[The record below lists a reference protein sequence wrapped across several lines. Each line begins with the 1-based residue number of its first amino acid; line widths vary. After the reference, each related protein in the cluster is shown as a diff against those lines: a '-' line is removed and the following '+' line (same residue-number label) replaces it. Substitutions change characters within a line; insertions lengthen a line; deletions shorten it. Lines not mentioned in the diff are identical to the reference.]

1 MTLFLDTLRAMLAP
15 RRLLPTALLSA
26 SLLWAQAYFSRLS
39 WAVGLGALLLVVFF
53 LVGPWSW
60 RYAVGGEVPLRRA
73 PWRVLPYL
81 VASVVPVALAVALP
95 QIWSLG
101 TTFLTV
107 GANGAVIVALFLV
120 GGWGLGRD
128 IEQELGL
135 ARAEAAARAA
145 AEEAER
151 AQLLALRAHLD
162 PHFLFNTLNA
172 IAEWCREDGATAE
185 AAVLRLSA
193 LLREV
198 MAGVML
204 PAWPLARE
212 LALVRDLWD
221 LHGVRDPERFA
232 YQWRVPAELPVAD
245 LPPLLLLPLAE
256 NAVKHGPAAG
266 HDGLLKLEVREGPGE
281 VIIEISN
288 PGPLG
293 PHRQGGEGVEMVR
306 RAGWSWPGPHAPA
319 APASPSTR
327 PSPTLRASSPPCACL
342 LGLGAP
348 ENPT

>member
-1 MTLFLDTLRAMLAP
+1 MTLFIDTLRAMLAP

-39 WAVGLGALLLVVFF
+39 WAVGLGAGLLVIFF
-53 LVGPWSW
+53 VVGPWSW
-60 RYAVGGEVPLRRA
+60 RFAVSGEVPLRRA
-73 PWRVLPYL
+73 PWRLLPYL
-81 VASVVPVALAVALP
+81 VASVVPVVLAVALP
-95 QIWSLG
+95 HLWNLG
-101 TTFLTV
+101 STFLTV

-135 ARAEAAARAA
+135 ARAEARAQAA

-172 IAEWCREDGATAE
+172 IAEWCREDGVTAE

-198 MAGVML
+198 MSGVKL

-232 YQWRVPAELPVAD
+232 YRWLVPDELPQAD

-266 HDGLLKLEVREGPGE
+266 HDGLLQLEVRQEAGD
-281 VIIEISN
+281 VLIEISN
-288 PGPLG
+288 PGPMG
-293 PHRQGGEGVEMVR
+293 EQRDGGEGLAMVR
-306 RAGWSWPGPHAPA
+306 RRLELAWPSRKGGPSLSLRPTGGATSRVIAAVRLPA
-319 APASPSTR
+319 
-327 PSPTLRASSPPCACL
+327 
-342 LGLGAP
+342 GLGAP